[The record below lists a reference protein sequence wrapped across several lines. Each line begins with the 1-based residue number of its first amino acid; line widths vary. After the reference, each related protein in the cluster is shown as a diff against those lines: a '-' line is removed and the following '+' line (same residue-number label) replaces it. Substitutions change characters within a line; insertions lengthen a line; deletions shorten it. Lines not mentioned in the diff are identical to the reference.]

1 MSERGRL
8 PDFLVIGAMKA
19 GTTSLE
25 LYLDQHPQVF
35 MSRLKEPN
43 YFAFKEQSISF
54 SDAFGR
60 PSRLNERSIT
70 DTSRYR
76 SLFEGARTDQKAGE
90 ISHWYLY
97 DPAAPGHIKNDIPDA
112 RLIAV
117 LRDPMERAYS
127 EFLFHMRDG
136 RESVSDFGEA
146 LDLELERIAAGCDD
160 GRYVDRGLYHAQLSR
175 FFELFPRE
183 QIRVYL
189 FEDLRDDPAA
199 LIRDLYSFIDVDPSV
214 QPDTSVSRNISGI
227 PKSMGM
233 QRLLRAVVWQEGL
246 REAVR
251 RTPLGRPLQK
261 LYADASR
268 RNLSRPPLPP
278 QHRERLR
285 AAFKDDV
292 VKLQGLID
300 RDLTAWLG

>member
-1 MSERGRL
+1 MPEPGRL

-43 YFAFKEQSISF
+43 YFAFKEQALSF
-54 SDAFGR
+54 TDAFGR

-70 DTSRYR
+70 DTGRYR
-76 SLFEGARTDQKAGE
+76 SLFDGARPEQKAGE

-97 DPAAPGHIKNDIPDA
+97 DPMAPAHIRHDIPDA

-117 LRDPMERAYS
+117 LRDPVERAYS

-136 RESVSDFGEA
+136 RESVEDFGEA
-146 LDLELERIAAGCDD
+146 LDIEEERLAAGCDD

-175 FFELFPRE
+175 FYDLFPSE

-189 FEDLRDDPAA
+189 FEDLRDDPAT
-199 LIRDLYSFIDVDPSV
+199 LIRDLYSFIGVDPDV
-214 QPDTSVSRNISGI
+214 KPDTTVSRNVSGI
-227 PKSMGM
+227 PKNMGV

-261 LYADASR
+261 LYAEASR
-268 RNLSRPPLPP
+268 RNLSRPPLAPE
-278 QHRERLR
+278 HRERLR
-285 AAFKDDV
+285 ATFKDDV
-292 VKLQGLID
+292 TKLQGLID
-300 RDLTAWLG
+300 RDLSKWLA